1 MKTYEIQR
9 YQGKINGWV
18 PMSPSFIG
26 MRKSYAMGAFS
37 VFKAH
42 YGGGMS
48 YRLVDDESE
57 IIDQWDSPDVS
68 TS

>member
-1 MKTYEIQR
+1 
-9 YQGKINGWV
+9 
-18 PMSPSFIG
+18 MSPSFIG
-26 MRKSYAMGAFS
+26 MRKSYALGAFS